1 MRFSDQLW
9 NLYHYKLRTAIDLAY
24 RREFGYLLGVLSEK
38 ATGQNVY
45 LDWLRRRGHD
55 LTADREILG
64 HKMTLDLSDPGLSR
78 YLISRGV
85 NEPNATPAFAEALE
99 KAVADHGS
107 DDVAVLDVGANI
119 GYFALLE
126 AEIVGEDGIVYAFE
140 PAPSNR
146 DLLER
151 NVRQNGY
158 ENRIEIRPCAIGDSD
173 GSAQLVLSDHSNWH
187 RVAVGPEDEGEERIA
202 VDTRRVDSFLS
213 EESIDPESVVGVRMD
228 VEGYEAAIFEGMNGI
243 FEADSPA
250 VIFVELHPSE
260 LSDDELD
267 QILSHLAESGF
278 TVEFAGQDRKT
289 FELNDPRE
297 VRSIGGS
304 HVRLVL
310 RRR

>member
-1 MRFSDQLW
+1 MRFPDQIL
-9 NLYHYKLRTAIDLAY
+9 NLYHYKLRTALDLAY
-24 RREFGYLLGVLSEK
+24 RKEFGYLLGVFMEK
-38 ATGQNVY
+38 TTGQNVY
-45 LDWLRRRGHD
+45 LDYLRRRGHD
-55 LTADREILG
+55 LTVDREILG

-99 KAVADHGS
+99 KAVADRDS
-107 DDVAVLDVGANI
+107 DEVAVLDVGANI

-146 DLLER
+146 ELLER
-151 NVRQNGY
+151 NVRKNGY
-158 ENRIEIRPCAIGDSD
+158 ENRIEIRSWAIGDSD

-187 RVAVGPEDEGEERIA
+187 RVAVDPEDEEEERIA
-202 VDTRRVDSFLS
+202 VDRRRVDSSLS
-213 EESIDPESVVGVRMD
+213 EEGIEPESVIGVRMD
-228 VEGYEAAIFEGMNGI
+228 VEGYEAAIFEGMGGI
-243 FEADSPA
+243 FDADSPA

-260 LSDDELD
+260 LSDEELD
-267 QILSHLAESGF
+267 QILSHLAEGGF

-297 VRSIGGS
+297 VKSIGGS

-310 RRR
+310 RRC